1 MLFVLNVGSEKIT
14 EFSQDNIYKNK
25 YLHLVVATEDNDA
38 TLAFT
43 ISHSPQIFSFSSLY
57 AIHAISRLFFNPVL
71 ISPSTLLVSK
81 NTPYKIKSIKIL
93 YETRLTRV
101 SIFVGEL
108 RGITGN

>member
-1 MLFVLNVGSEKIT
+1 MQPL
-14 EFSQDNIYKNK
+14 
-25 YLHLVVATEDNDA
+25 
-38 TLAFT
+38 
-43 ISHSPQIFSFSSLY
+43 HSPFRTLRKYFLSLRS
-57 AIHAISRLFFNPVL
+57 IHAISRLFFNPVL